1 MQVLIVEDDAAL
13 GLFLQKGLK
22 LEGHEVSWVGDGE
35 AALEHVQQNRPDL
48 VVLDLSLQWSCP
60 VLGSTGFSAQAMA
73 LVAPRVLVEEF
84 GFLPLRVA
92 GGKIL
97 YVGFEDRLDAS
108 TALALE
114 QMTDL
119 KVESGLVQTEEY
131 AAARRSL
138 LECDG
143 VPASSEMVAATDA
156 LAARITAVLEQK
168 QPVASKLVRLHR
180 YYWLRMWLETG
191 AKSGSGTLPRDRED
205 VLDYVLTVGKG
216 MIPPPHDLMQSI
228 HFIADSLVLLM

>member
-1 MQVLIVEDDAAL
+1 MAAVLLLRRLKHMQVLIVEDDAAL

-35 AALEHVQQNRPDL
+35 AALERVQQNRPDL

-131 AAARRSL
+131 AAAR
-138 LECDG
+138 
-143 VPASSEMVAATDA
+143 
-156 LAARITAVLEQK
+156 
-168 QPVASKLVRLHR
+168 
-180 YYWLRMWLETG
+180 
-191 AKSGSGTLPRDRED
+191 
-205 VLDYVLTVGKG
+205 
-216 MIPPPHDLMQSI
+216 
-228 HFIADSLVLLM
+228 

>member
-35 AALEHVQQNRPDL
+35 AALEHMQQNRPDL

-60 VLGSTGFSAQAMA
+60 VLGASGFSAQAMA
-73 LVAPRVLVEEF
+73 LVAPLVLVEEF

-108 TALALE
+108 AALALE
-114 QMTDL
+114 RMTEL
-119 KVESGLVQTEEY
+119 KVESGLVRTEEY

-143 VPASSEMVAATDA
+143 VPAGIEAVAETDS
-156 LAARITAVLEQK
+156 LAARTTAVLEQK
-168 QPVASKLVRLHR
+168 QPVASKLVRLHH

-191 AKSGSGTLPRDRED
+191 ARSRSGTLPRDKED
-205 VLDYVLTVGKG
+205 VLDYVFTVGSK
-216 MIPPPHDLMQSI
+216 
-228 HFIADSLVLLM
+228 A

>member
-1 MQVLIVEDDAAL
+1 
-13 GLFLQKGLK
+13 
-22 LEGHEVSWVGDGE
+22 
-35 AALEHVQQNRPDL
+35 
-48 VVLDLSLQWSCP
+48 
-60 VLGSTGFSAQAMA
+60 
-73 LVAPRVLVEEF
+73 
-84 GFLPLRVA
+84 
-92 GGKIL
+92 L

-143 VPASSEMVAATDA
+143 VPASSEMVAETDA

-168 QPVASKLVRLHR
+168 QPVASKLVRLHH

-191 AKSGSGTLPRDRED
+191 ARSGSGTLPRDRED
-205 VLDYVLTVGKG
+205 VLDYVYTVGK
-216 MIPPPHDLMQSI
+216 
-228 HFIADSLVLLM
+228 V